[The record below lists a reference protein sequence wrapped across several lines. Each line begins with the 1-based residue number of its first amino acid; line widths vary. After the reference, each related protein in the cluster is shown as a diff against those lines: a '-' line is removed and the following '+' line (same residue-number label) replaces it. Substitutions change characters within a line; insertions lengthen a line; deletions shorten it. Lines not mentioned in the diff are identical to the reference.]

1 MKRLHV
7 HISVDGLEPAI
18 QFYNTLFNQQATVV
32 KDDYAKWML
41 DDPAIN
47 FAISDR
53 GNQPGLNHL
62 GIQVESD
69 EALEEISTRL
79 TQANIGKRA
88 ELDAQCCYAHSN
100 KYWTK
105 DPAGIPWENFHT
117 MGEVKTFNG
126 DDPSQPEPVA
136 MQHSQGESAGE
147 RCCS

>member
-7 HISVDGLEPAI
+7 HVSVDELEQAI
-18 QFYNTLFNQQATVV
+18 NFYNTLFNQEASVV

-53 GNQPGLNHL
+53 GNSPGLNHL
-62 GIQVESD
+62 GFQVSND
-69 EALEEISTRL
+69 EELEEISTRL
-79 TQANIGKRA
+79 KHAQIDTL
-88 ELDAQCCYAHSN
+88 EDLDAECCYAHSN

-117 MGEVKTFNG
+117 MAEVATYYGEVGKSNG
-126 DDPSQPEPVA
+126 EVPGS
-136 MQHSQGESAGE
+136 E

>member
-7 HISVDGLEPAI
+7 HVAVKELEQAI
-18 QFYNTLFNQQATVV
+18 NFYNTLFNQQATVV
-32 KDDYAKWML
+32 KDDYAKWLL

-62 GIQVESD
+62 GFQVDNDD
-69 EALEEISTRL
+69 ELEEISQRL
-79 TQANIGKRA
+79 EKANIDTLA
-88 ELDAQCCYAHSN
+88 DLDAQCCYAHSD

-117 MGEVKTFNG
+117 LADVPTYYGEVGEANG
-126 DDPSQPEPVA
+126 EVPS
-136 MQHSQGESAGE
+136 SE
-147 RCCS
+147 RCCN